1 MLKKMRLGELFTTKE
16 QTFSIYKLNGLLA
29 LWLFFAYNLPFLNK
43 VWDGVGDKSVGVII
57 LIIGVAIYLL
67 LLNLLLILCANIR
80 PVFKPFII
88 LTFFI
93 STILLY
99 SNSTGK
105 QYNPWAFEMS
115 QWLAGTGRFLT
126 LNFALHFIFL
136 FLLPSVVLSIIN
148 IKYDTT
154 KRHIIKTLAAIG
166 LVSLSLFSIH
176 QLTQDKIRP
185 YYHSMRSALVDV
197 IPMHFV
203 DSSIKYV
210 QHQYFEPV
218 HSFAILDNAPY
229 LIDKNVHTTVV
240 LIVGQ
245 SIRADAFTK
254 DNLLSFE
261 QHAGQESPLSAC
273 DTYAESSIQCMFS
286 FLSLAEFNDKQA
298 THQQNVL
305 DILALSGVNIFWL
318 SHHESCGDLC
328 KRANVSERRLKCK
341 NKQCYDHDL
350 INTLLVDVL
359 HNAINPKAPNLVII
373 QTQNIGSPLYSRFY
387 PNEFSTRVPECNT
400 LLVANCNNGEL
411 INSYRNAVDYMK
423 FVLAQA
429 ISRIEQFHV
438 SYPITNTSLMFTA
451 KYGESLGEKGL
462 YFHGSPKAVAPSEQL
477 LVPLLIVDNNLPSD
491 CLSMLNGKLSH
502 DFVSHTLLGYFHT
515 RSKTYSPEFDIG
527 YLCKSQAIEKA
538 MLY

>member
-1 MLKKMRLGELFTTKE
+1 MLKQMRLGELFTSKE

-29 LWLFFAYNLPFLNK
+29 LWLLLAYNLPFLNTI
-43 VWDGVGDKSVGVII
+43 WHGTGNKSMEVIA
-57 LIIGVAIYLL
+57 LLTGVAIYLL
-67 LLNLLLILCANIR
+67 LLNLLLVLCINIK
-80 PVFKPFII
+80 PIFKLALM

-105 QYNPWAFEMS
+105 QHNPWAFELS
-115 QWLAGTGRFLT
+115 QWLDGIGRFIT
-126 LNFALHFIFL
+126 LSFALQFIFL
-136 FLLPSVVLSIIN
+136 FLLPSILLSMIN
-148 IKYDTT
+148 IQYDTT
-154 KRHIIKTLAAIG
+154 RRHIIKTLAAIG

-176 QLTQDKIRP
+176 QLTQDKIKP
-185 YYHSMRSALVDV
+185 YYHSLRSALVDV
-197 IPMHFV
+197 VPMHFI

-218 HSFAILDNAPY
+218 HSFAILDNAPS
-229 LIDKNVHTTVV
+229 LINNNEHTTVV

-245 SIRADAFTK
+245 SIRADVFTK

-261 QHAGQESPLSAC
+261 QHTGQKSSLTAC
-273 DTYAESSIQCMFS
+273 DTYAQSSIQCMFS
-286 FLSLAEFNDKQA
+286 FLSLAEFTDQQA
-298 THQQNVL
+298 SHQQNVL

-318 SHHESCGDLC
+318 SHHESCGELC
-328 KRANVSERRLKCK
+328 KRANVYERRLQCK
-341 NKQCYDHDL
+341 NKQCYDHEL

-359 HNAINPKAPNLVII
+359 HNAIDPKAPKLVII

-387 PNEFSTRVPECNT
+387 PNEFSTHIPECKT
-400 LLVANCNNGEL
+400 LLVANCNNVEL
-411 INSYRNAVDYMK
+411 MNSYQNAVDYMK

-429 ISRIEQFHV
+429 NSRIDQFHA
-438 SYPITNTSLMFTA
+438 SYPNTNASLIFTA

-477 LVPLLIVDNNLPSD
+477 LVPLLIVDDNLPSD
-491 CLSMLNGKLSH
+491 CLSILNRKLSH

-515 RSKTYSPEFDIG
+515 RSKTYSPELDIG
-527 YLCKSQAIEKA
+527 YLCQSQAIEKA

>member
-1 MLKKMRLGELFTTKE
+1 
-16 QTFSIYKLNGLLA
+16 
-29 LWLFFAYNLPFLNK
+29 
-43 VWDGVGDKSVGVII
+43 
-57 LIIGVAIYLL
+57 
-67 LLNLLLILCANIR
+67 
-80 PVFKPFII
+80 
-88 LTFFI
+88 
-93 STILLY
+93 
-99 SNSTGK
+99 
-105 QYNPWAFEMS
+105 MS

-126 LNFALHFIFL
+126 LSFALHFIFL

-229 LIDKNVHTTVV
+229 LIDKNEHTTVV

-273 DTYAESSIQCMFS
+273 DTYAESSMQCMFS
-286 FLSLAEFNDKQA
+286 FLSLAEFSDKQA
-298 THQQNVL
+298 SHQQNVL

-387 PNEFSTRVPECNT
+387 PDEFSTRVPECNT

-438 SYPITNTSLMFTA
+438 SFPITNTSLMFTA

-515 RSKTYSPEFDIG
+515 RSKTYSPKFDIG

>member
-1 MLKKMRLGELFTTKE
+1 MRLGDVVTFRS
-16 QTFSIYKLNGLLA
+16 QTFSIYKLNALLA
-29 LWLFFAYNLPFLNK
+29 LWLLLAYNLPFLNTI
-43 VWDGVGDKSVGVII
+43 WHGTGNKSMEVIA
-57 LIIGVAIYLL
+57 LLTGVAIYLL
-67 LLNLLLILCANIR
+67 LLNLLLVLCINIK
-80 PVFKPFII
+80 PIFKPALM

-105 QYNPWAFEMS
+105 QYNPWAFELS
-115 QWLAGTGRFLT
+115 QWLDGIGRFLT
-126 LNFALHFIFL
+126 LTFALQFIFL
-136 FLLPSVVLSIIN
+136 FLLPSILLSVIN
-148 IKYDTT
+148 IQYDTT

-166 LVSLSLFSIH
+166 LVCFSLFSIH
-176 QLTQDKIRP
+176 QLTQDKIKP

-197 IPMHFV
+197 IPMHFI

-218 HSFAILDNAPY
+218 HSFAILDNAPS
-229 LIDKNVHTTVV
+229 LIDKNEHTTVV

-261 QHAGQESPLSAC
+261 QHTGQKSSLSAC
-273 DTYAESSIQCMFS
+273 DTYAQSSIQCMFS
-286 FLSLAEFNDKQA
+286 FLSLAEFTDQQA
-298 THQQNVL
+298 SHQQNVL

-318 SHHESCGDLC
+318 SHHESCGELC
-328 KRANVSERRLKCK
+328 KRANVYERRLQCK
-341 NKQCYDHDL
+341 NKQCYDHEL

-359 HNAINPKAPNLVII
+359 HNAIAPKAPKLIVI

-387 PNEFSTRVPECNT
+387 PNEFSTHIPECKT
-400 LLVANCNNGEL
+400 LLVANCNNVEL
-411 INSYRNAVDYMK
+411 VNSYQNAVDYMK

-429 ISRIEQFHV
+429 NSRIDQFHAT
-438 SYPITNTSLMFTA
+438 YPNTNTSLIFTA

-477 LVPLLIVDNNLPSD
+477 LVPLLIVDDNLPGD

-502 DFVSHTLLGYFHT
+502 DFVSHTLLGYFHI